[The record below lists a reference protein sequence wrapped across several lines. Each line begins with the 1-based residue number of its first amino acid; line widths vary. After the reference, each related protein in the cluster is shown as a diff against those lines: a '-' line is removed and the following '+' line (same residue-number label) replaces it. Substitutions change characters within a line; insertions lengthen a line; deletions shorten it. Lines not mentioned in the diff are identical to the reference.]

1 MLDIFNIILDS
12 CLNPMENSWYSCFS
26 RLSAWLCPS
35 CKFWQVFCG
44 SWFQHQFSFQRL
56 CSAIQI
62 WSMCVPC
69 LELELWSVLCI
80 VQFSKSVYARKVHFY
95 SLFAKNL
102 SGCWILSNTFS
113 AFIEF
118 IIYCF
123 CWFSLIMVYF
133 FVCLMISDCKFIF
146 GWSYLW

>member
-1 MLDIFNIILDS
+1 MVDIFNIILNS

-35 CKFWQVFCG
+35 CKFWPAFCG
-44 SWFQHQFSFQRL
+44 SWFHQFSFQRL

-62 WSMCVPC
+62 WSTCVPC

-95 SLFAKNL
+95 SYLLKIWVGAEFYQILF
-102 SGCWILSNTFS
+102 CIYWVHCILFL
-113 AFIEF
+113 
-118 IIYCF
+118 
-123 CWFSLIMVYF
+123 LILTYNGLF
-133 FVCLMISDCKFIF
+133 LCTLDD
-146 GWSYLW
+146 LWL